1 MPLKGKSYKDLP
13 ATIRMMTPTECSGR
27 DVVSFWQGV
36 GGFQYGHQS
45 RRKGWAYEIA
55 YGGYNILLHATRL
68 YRVDTKKL
76 TTHPPTIG
84 VDVDMSTDPTEQQ
97 QKQQQQPKE
106 EELTDISPGY
116 LLIEAIA
123 VVEESKSS
131 SNNDYIGAAR
141 AIGGIAN
148 LVSKYV
154 VLSPF
159 SRDSFRKKF

>member
-1 MPLKGKSYKDLP
+1 
-13 ATIRMMTPTECSGR
+13 MTPTECSGH

-36 GGFQYGHQS
+36 GFKYHHQS
-45 RRKGWAYEIA
+45 RRKGWAYEIS

-68 YRVDTKKL
+68 YRIDTKKL
-76 TTHPPTIG
+76 TTYYTNG
-84 VDVDMSTDPTEQQ
+84 DVDTLTGTPEQQ
-97 QKQQQQPKE
+97 QQQQAKEE

-123 VVEESKSS
+123 TVEESNNSYS
-131 SNNDYIGAAR
+131 NDYIGAAR
-141 AIGGIAN
+141 AIGEIAD

-159 SRDSFRKKF
+159 SRDSFKKTF

>member
-36 GGFQYGHQS
+36 GGFKYHHQS
-45 RRKGWAYEIA
+45 RRKGWAYEVA
-55 YGGYNILLHATRL
+55 YEGYTILLHATRL
-68 YRVDTKKL
+68 CRVDTKKL
-76 TTHPPTIG
+76 TTHPTAIG
-84 VDVDMSTDPTEQQ
+84 GDVDMLTDPTEQQ
-97 QKQQQQPKE
+97 RQQQTKE

-131 SNNDYIGAAR
+131 NNDYIGAAR
-141 AIGGIAN
+141 AIGGIAD